1 MAVTG
6 GKEMS
11 GDPAG
16 EPPPGRVD
24 AFISYRRLPADMAF
38 VDRLQEA
45 LTARGKHVWVDRA
58 EIEPASDWAA
68 RINRGIDGAKAFI
81 FVITPESVVS
91 RQCLREL
98 EIAAAQRKLIIPVVL
113 RDVGRDQ
120 TLPDDLAKPNWIFF
134 PAGYDT
140 GSVLGHDAER
150 ALDEVIQ
157 ALEEDLPW
165 RDAHTRL
172 AVRTQEWASARRDRS
187 FLLRGSDLG
196 AAEEWLGR
204 AAQHQKTPP
213 TALQTEYI
221 LASRKAAVR
230 TQRTWRLALSAGL
243 AVALVLAGVAFVQ
256 RNDAQAE
263 ARIAQS
269 HAQAAEAIADLSSD
283 PAQSVSLALSATKTN
298 QNASAEQALRLALAQ
313 DRLRMTIRSGTGPAT
328 VAAWNPAR
336 AQIAVTAP
344 HNSVALWDAATGRLL
359 RILPLVHPGTVTHL
373 LWDAAGSRLAAV
385 SSPGYVSMW
394 NVAATGA
401 ASPIGTGQLNA
412 LIQANGAT
420 GDLPSLGSLVN
431 GVWLDRNGTGFYA
444 FGTVLTNVFALD
456 VGSGTAGPLF
466 RGSFKFGGPDS
477 VVPSPDGSK
486 LLVGGEGGEIITLAT
501 GQQTVLSPPPPGV
514 PGPYCWFPDGSAVV
528 TSTAV
533 DAGGPQQFYQASTG
547 AQFASMRTPAGPT
560 SAVAC
565 SASSADQW
573 AASGDESGNVVL
585 RLAGGTV
592 LPLSGHSDIIT
603 AIASSP
609 DGRYLATSSNDGTA
623 RIWDASNGRVIT
635 VLNDGAKLMDIQF
648 GTTAGLAL
656 TVDNGGLVRIW
667 DTGVGL
673 PATGLQSPAQG
684 QTVALHFTSG
694 GRQVSGVNFVTS
706 AGPTATITSASA
718 LTWNAQNGRLDR
730 RVGLPGIAAS
740 AVPCSAG
747 LQDPGR
753 DAALAI
759 ISGGLCG
766 IPPPSDL
773 VLAIPVPRP
782 VAVSSYG
789 AVIELMA
796 VAASLDGRYVAY
808 ARAGSVALL
817 SATGHQVAALPV
829 SGTPTGLSFGTSDDD
844 LLVLTGRDIYLWQP
858 LSGHRPLVIP
868 QPSAPIDAAV
878 SQSGTVLAAAGADG
892 TVEVWSAV
900 DGRPIRSLRTV
911 KTPSQSYFS
920 PTPLRVAIS
929 AAGDVVASGNADG
942 TVFLWNVSTGKRIA
956 IQRVSTWPIIELSA
970 AGAPRLLA
978 VDWPQAGSGVNPA
991 GSASVLNSA
1000 TGQVVAAYRSP
1011 APVEAPVD
1019 PAAALSPDGNFL
1031 FTGALGLAPSAPGGI
1046 EAAYQVSGSQLMAD
1060 LQTAAEPPTT
1070 SYSELPAQPWSP
1082 DGARLLAGNSIY
1094 PCDACGA
1101 LAELQAA
1108 AASRIAWARPLSTAS
1123 DHPPTSNPYG

>member
-11 GDPAG
+11 GDPAAG
-16 EPPPGRVD
+16 TLPGRVD
-24 AFISYRRLPADMAF
+24 AFVSYRRLPADTAF

-68 RINRGIDGAKAFI
+68 RINRGIEGAKAFI

-113 RDVGRDQ
+113 HDVAHDQ
-120 TLPDDLAKPNWIFF
+120 ALPEDLARPNWIFF
-134 PAGYDT
+134 PAGLEA
-140 GSVLGHDAER
+140 GSTPSQDSER

-157 ALEEDLPW
+157 ALDEDLPW

-172 AVRTQEWASARRDRS
+172 TVRTQEWSGAQRDRS
-187 FLLRGSDLG
+187 FLLRGSDLR

-243 AVALVLAGVAFVQ
+243 AVALVLAAVAFVQ
-256 RNDAQAE
+256 RNNAQAE

-269 HAQAAEAIADLSSD
+269 RADAAEATADLSSN
-283 PAQSVSLALSATKTN
+283 PAQSVSLGLSATKIN

-313 DRLRMTIRSGTGPAT
+313 DRQRMVIQSGTGSAT

-359 RILPLVHPGTVTHL
+359 RVLPLVHPGAVTQL
-373 LWDAAGSRLAAV
+373 LWDSAGSRLAAV
-385 SSPGYVSMW
+385 SAPGYVSMW

-401 ASPIGTGQLNA
+401 ASSISTGQLNA

-431 GVWLDRNGTGFYA
+431 GVWLDKNGTRFYA
-444 FGTVLTNVFALD
+444 FSSVLNNVFALD
-456 VGSGTAGPLF
+456 IGSGTAVPVF
-466 RGSFKFGGPDS
+466 RGSFEFGGPTD
-477 VVPSPDGSK
+477 VVPSPDGTK
-486 LLVGGEGGEIITLAT
+486 LLVGGVIITLAT
-501 GQQTVLSPPPPGV
+501 GQQTVLSPAPSSV
-514 PGPYCWFPDGSAVV
+514 AGPYCWFPDGSAVV
-528 TSTAV
+528 TSTVV
-533 DAGGPQQFYQASTG
+533 DAGGPQQFYKAATG
-547 AQFASMRTPAGPT
+547 AQFASMQTPAGPT
-560 SAVAC
+560 NAVAC
-565 SASSADQW
+565 SANPADQW
-573 AASGDESGNVVL
+573 AASGDAGGNVVL
-585 RLAGGTV
+585 RLASGTV
-592 LPLSGHSDIIT
+592 LPLSGHSDVIS

-609 DGRYLATSSNDGTA
+609 DGRYLATSSHDGTA

-635 VLNDGAKLMDIQF
+635 VLNGGDGLTNIQF
-648 GTTAGLAL
+648 GPTDGLAL
-656 TVDNGGLVRIW
+656 TVDQDGVVRIW
-667 DTGVGL
+667 DTGLGL

-694 GRQVSGVNFVTS
+694 GQQASGVNFVTS
-706 AGPTATITSASA
+706 AGATATITSASA
-718 LTWNAQNGRLDR
+718 LTWNARNGRLVR
-730 RVGLPGIAAS
+730 RIGLPGIAAS
-740 AVPCSAG
+740 TVPCSAG
-747 LQDPGR
+747 LQDVGR
-753 DAALAI
+753 ESALAMM
-759 ISGGLCG
+759 SGGSCG

-773 VLAIPVPRP
+773 VLAVPVTRVIAASPEP
-782 VAVSSYG
+782 L
-789 AVIELMA
+789 IELMA
-796 VAASLDGRYVAY
+796 VAASQDGRYIAY

-817 SATGHQVAALPV
+817 SAAGHPLAALPV
-829 SGTPTGLSFGTSDDD
+829 SGTPTGLSFGAGNDD
-844 LLVLTGRDIYLWQP
+844 LLVLTDRDIYLWQP

-868 QPSAPIDAAV
+868 QPSAPVDAAV
-878 SQSGTVLAAAGADG
+878 SDSGTVLAAAEAGG
-892 TVEVWSAV
+892 TVEVWSAI
-900 DGRPIRSLRTV
+900 DGGHLRSLRTV
-911 KTPSQSYFS
+911 KTPSQSYYG
-920 PTPLRVAIS
+920 PTPLRVAVS
-929 AAGDVVASGNADG
+929 ATGDVVASGNADG
-942 TVFLWNVSTGKRIA
+942 TVFLWNVSSGKRIA
-956 IQRVSTWPIIELSA
+956 IQRVSLWPIIELSPA

-978 VDWPQAGSGVNPA
+978 VDWPQAGSGINPA
-991 GSASVLNSA
+991 GSASVLSSA
-1000 TGQVVAAYRSP
+1000 TGQVVATYRSP
-1011 APVEAPVD
+1011 APLETPVD
-1019 PAAALSPDGNFL
+1019 PAAALSTDGNFL
-1031 FTGALGLAPSAPGGI
+1031 FAGALGLAPAAPGGI
-1046 EAAYQVSGSQLMAD
+1046 EAAYQISGGQLMAD
-1060 LQTAAEPPTT
+1060 LQTAAEPPMV

-1082 DGARLLAGNSIY
+1082 DGARLITGNSIF
-1094 PCDACGA
+1094 PCDACGS

-1108 AASRIAWARPLSTAS
+1108 AASRIAWAQPLSMVS
-1123 DHPPTSNPYG
+1123 DHPPASNPYG

>member
-11 GDPAG
+11 GDPAAG
-16 EPPPGRVD
+16 TLPGRVD
-24 AFISYRRLPADMAF
+24 AFVSYRRLPADTAF
-38 VDRLQEA
+38 VDRLQQA

-68 RINRGIDGAKAFI
+68 RINRGIEGAKAFI

-113 RDVGRDQ
+113 HDVDHDQ
-120 TLPDDLAKPNWIFF
+120 ALPEDLARPNWIFF
-134 PAGYDT
+134 PAGLEA
-140 GSVLGHDAER
+140 GSSPSQDSER

-157 ALEEDLPW
+157 ALDEDLPW

-172 AVRTQEWASARRDRS
+172 TVRTQEWSGAQRDRS
-187 FLLRGSDLG
+187 FLLRGSDLR

-213 TALQTEYI
+213 TPLQTEYI

-243 AVALVLAGVAFVQ
+243 VVALVLAAVAFVQ
-256 RNDAQAE
+256 RNNAQAE

-269 HAQAAEAIADLSSD
+269 HADAAEATADLSSN
-283 PAQSVSLALSATKTN
+283 PTQSVSLGLSATKIN
-298 QNASAEQALRLALAQ
+298 QNASADQALRLALAQ
-313 DRLRMTIRSGTGPAT
+313 DRLRMVIQSGTGSAT

-359 RILPLVHPGTVTHL
+359 RVLPLVHPGAVNQL

-385 SSPGYVSMW
+385 SAAGYVSMW
-394 NVAATGA
+394 NVPATGT
-401 ASPIGTGQLNA
+401 ASPIPTGQLNA
-412 LIQANGAT
+412 LIQDDLMS
-420 GDLPSLGSLVN
+420 GDSFSTVGSLLN
-431 GVWLDRNGTGFYA
+431 GVWLDRGGPVFYA
-444 FGTVLTNVFALD
+444 FGSILTNVPVLD
-456 VGSGTAGPLF
+456 VATGTAGQFF
-466 RGSFKFGGPDS
+466 RGSFQLGGPND
-477 VVPSPDGSK
+477 VVPSPDGTK
-486 LLVGGEGGEIITLAT
+486 LLVGGEIITFAT
-501 GQQTVLSPPPPGV
+501 GQRTVLSPPPPSV

-528 TSTAV
+528 TSTEV
-533 DAGGPQQFYQASTG
+533 DAGGPQQFYKAATG
-547 AQFASMRTPAGPT
+547 AQFASMQTQVGPT
-560 SAVAC
+560 NAVAC
-565 SASSADQW
+565 SANSADQW
-573 AASGDESGNVVL
+573 VASGDAGGNVVL
-585 RLAGGTV
+585 RLASGTV
-592 LPLSGHSDIIT
+592 LPLPGHSNVIT

-609 DGRYLATSSNDGTA
+609 DGRYLATSSDDGTA
-623 RIWDASNGRVIT
+623 RIWDASNGRVLT
-635 VLNDGAKLMDIQF
+635 VLNGGADLTNIQF
-648 GTTAGLAL
+648 GPTDGLAL
-656 TVDNGGLVRIW
+656 TVDAGGLVRIW
-667 DTGVGL
+667 DTGLGL
-673 PATGLQSPAQG
+673 PSTGLQSPAQG

-694 GRQVSGVNFVTS
+694 GQQVSGVNFVTS
-706 AGPTATITSASA
+706 AGATATITSASA
-718 LTWNAQNGRLDR
+718 LTWNARNGQLVHH
-730 RVGLPGIAAS
+730 VGLPGIAAS
-740 AVPCSAG
+740 TVPCSAG
-747 LQDPGR
+747 LHDVSEDSG
-753 DAALAI
+753 LAM
-759 ISGGLCG
+759 ISGSSCH

-773 VLAIPVPRP
+773 VLAIPVTRLI
-782 VAVSSYG
+782 AG
-789 AVIELMA
+789 NFTEAFIELMA
-796 VAASLDGRYVAY
+796 VAASQDGRYIAY

-817 SATGHQVAALPV
+817 SAAGHQVAALPV
-829 SGTPTGLSFGTSDDD
+829 SGTPTGLSFGASNDD
-844 LLVLTGRDIYLWQP
+844 LLVLTDRDIYLWQP

-878 SQSGTVLAAAGADG
+878 SQSGTVLAAAGAAG
-892 TVEVWSAV
+892 TVGVWSAA
-900 DGRPIRSLRTV
+900 DGLPIRTLRTV
-911 KTPSQSYFS
+911 KTPSQSYFG

-942 TVFLWNVSTGKRIA
+942 TVFLWNVGTGKRIA
-956 IQRVSTWPIIELSA
+956 IQQVSTWPITELSEA
-970 AGAPRLLA
+970 MGAPRLLA

-1011 APVEAPVD
+1011 PPLAAPVD
-1019 PAAALSPDGNFL
+1019 PAAALSADGNFL
-1031 FTGALGLAPSAPGGI
+1031 FSGALGLTPSAPGGMQ
-1046 EAAYQVSGSQLMAD
+1046 ATYQISGGQLMAD

-1070 SYSELPAQPWSP
+1070 AYSELPAQPWSP

-1094 PCDACGA
+1094 PCAACGS

-1108 AASRIAWARPLSTAS
+1108 ATSRIAWAEPLSAVS
-1123 DHPPTSNPYG
+1123 DHPPNSNPYG

>member
-11 GDPAG
+11 GDPAAG
-16 EPPPGRVD
+16 TLPGRVD
-24 AFISYRRLPADMAF
+24 AFVSYRRLPADTAF

-68 RINRGIDGAKAFI
+68 RINRGIEGAKAFI

-113 RDVGRDQ
+113 HDVAHDQ
-120 TLPDDLAKPNWIFF
+120 ALPEDLARPNWIFF
-134 PAGYDT
+134 PAGLEA
-140 GSVLGHDAER
+140 GSTPSQDSER

-157 ALEEDLPW
+157 ALDEDLPW

-172 AVRTQEWASARRDRS
+172 TVRTQEWSGAQRDRS
-187 FLLRGSDLG
+187 FLLRGSDLR

-243 AVALVLAGVAFVQ
+243 VVALVLAAVAFVQ
-256 RNDAQAE
+256 RNNAQAE

-269 HAQAAEAIADLSSD
+269 HADAAEATAVLSSN
-283 PAQSVSLALSATKTN
+283 PTQSVSLGLSATMIN
-298 QNASAEQALRLALAQ
+298 QNASADQALRLALAQ
-313 DRLRMTIRSGTGPAT
+313 DRLRMVIQSGTGSAT

-359 RILPLVHPGTVTHL
+359 RVLPLVHPGAVNQL

-385 SSPGYVSMW
+385 SAAGYVSMW
-394 NVAATGA
+394 NVPATGA
-401 ASPIGTGQLNA
+401 ASPIPTGQLNA
-412 LIQANGAT
+412 LIQADASGLSSVT
-420 GDLPSLGSLVN
+420 GTLLN
-431 GVWLDRNGTGFYA
+431 GVWLDKDGTVFYA
-444 FGTVLTNVFALD
+444 FGQILTNVPVLD
-456 VGSGTAGPLF
+456 VATGTAGQFF
-466 RGSFKFGGPDS
+466 RGSSGGPSD

-486 LLVGGEGGEIITLAT
+486 LLVGGEIITFAT
-501 GQQTVLSPPPPGV
+501 GQRTVLSPPPPSD

-528 TSTAV
+528 TSTEV
-533 DAGGPQQFYQASTG
+533 SAGGPQQFYKAATG
-547 AQFASMRTPAGPT
+547 AQFASMQTPVGPT
-560 SAVAC
+560 FAVAC
-565 SASSADQW
+565 SANSADQW
-573 AASGDESGNVVL
+573 AASGDASGNVVL
-585 RLAGGTV
+585 RLASGTV
-592 LPLSGHSDIIT
+592 LPLPGHNDLIT

-609 DGRYLATSSNDGTA
+609 DGRYLATSSDDSTA

-635 VLNDGAKLMDIQF
+635 VLNGGADLTNIQF
-648 GTTAGLAL
+648 GPTDGLAL
-656 TVDNGGLVRIW
+656 TVDQNGLVRIW
-667 DTGVGL
+667 DTGLGQ
-673 PATGLQSPAQG
+673 PATALQGPAQG

-694 GRQVSGVNFVTS
+694 GQQVSGVNFVTS
-706 AGPTATITSASA
+706 AGATATITSASA
-718 LTWNAQNGRLDR
+718 LTWNAPNGRLVR

-740 AVPCSAG
+740 TVPCSAG
-747 LQDPGR
+747 LQGAGVDF
-753 DAALAI
+753 ALAMM
-759 ISGGLCG
+759 SGGSCH

-773 VLAIPVPRP
+773 VLAVPVTRP
-782 VAVSSYG
+782 IAGDSTD

-796 VAASLDGRYVAY
+796 VAASQDGRYVAY

-817 SATGHQVAALPV
+817 SAAGHQVAALPV
-829 SGTPTGLSFGTSDDD
+829 SGTPIGLSFGAGNDD
-844 LLVLTGRDIYLWQP
+844 LLVLTDRDIYLWQP

-878 SQSGTVLAAAGADG
+878 SQSGTVLAAAAAGG
-892 TVEVWSAV
+892 TVEVWNAV
-900 DGRPIRSLRTV
+900 NGRHIRSLRTV
-911 KTPSQSYFS
+911 KTLSQSYFN
-920 PTPLRVAIS
+920 PTPLRVAIG

-956 IQRVSTWPIIELSA
+956 IRRVSLWPIIELSQA
-970 AGAPRLLA
+970 MAAPRLLA
-978 VDWPQAGSGVNPA
+978 VDYPEAGSGVNPA

-1000 TGQVVAAYRSP
+1000 TGQVVAPYRSP
-1011 APVEAPVD
+1011 APLAAPVD
-1019 PAAALSPDGNFL
+1019 PAAALSADGNFL
-1031 FTGALGLAPSAPGGI
+1031 FAGALGLAPSAPGGMQ
-1046 EAAYQVSGSQLMAD
+1046 ATYQISDGQLMAD
-1060 LQTAAEPPTT
+1060 LQTAAEPSTT
-1070 SYSELPAQPWSP
+1070 SYSELPVQPWSP

-1094 PCDACGA
+1094 LCDACGS

-1108 AASRIAWARPLSTAS
+1108 AAARIAWAQPLSAVS
-1123 DHPPTSNPYG
+1123 DHPPASNPYG